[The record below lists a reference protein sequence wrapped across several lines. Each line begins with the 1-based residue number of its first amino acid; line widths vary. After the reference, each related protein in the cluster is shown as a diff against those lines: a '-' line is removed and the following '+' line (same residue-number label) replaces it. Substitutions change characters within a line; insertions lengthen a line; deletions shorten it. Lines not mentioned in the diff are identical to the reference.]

1 VLNLILV
8 HICILYLKPNSNFF
22 MEMLLSNK
30 PSNADITVLSS
41 AENVLFNSRIQVMT
55 RQPFYL
61 GGGNAT
67 ILCKK

>member
-1 VLNLILV
+1 
-8 HICILYLKPNSNFF
+8 